1 MSTSQ
6 PSPPLPDAVVTAED
20 EAHADATLRRSIG
33 RGVAWATVSNLVM
46 RMSGIAVT
54 AVVARLLSPTEFG
67 TFAVALA
74 VFVVV
79 TSLAELGM
87 ASAVARSPLE
97 PSEIAGTVTSIS
109 IIVSM
114 ALASLMAATA
124 QPLASLLGTPE
135 AAEAIRILALCLGLT
150 GFFAVPGAQLTREF
164 RQDRILIG
172 TLAGFVPA
180 NVLLVVLALQGH
192 GADAFAWSRVLGQLV
207 TGLVFVAFTSRRYRP
222 QWRPALVIPLL
233 TFGLPLAL
241 ANLVNW
247 MLLNADYLI
256 ISRILTTEEVGVYMI
271 AFTVAS
277 WSTAVLGSVLNG
289 VVMPAFGRFSE
300 DAERLK
306 QSMVTAI
313 RLVALVAL
321 PTATV
326 TLALAPSLV
335 RTMFGEQWLAAAP
348 VLRVLALYGACFAFS
363 LVLVNMLVAVGATSR
378 LLAVQMAWVC
388 VLVPAM
394 IAAAEVA
401 GLVGVAWAH
410 VVVIVLIA
418 LPGYAWALRSRLGS
432 LPSAMATTVAGP
444 AMVSAAA
451 GGAAWF
457 VDRWVADP
465 VAGFVLGGAAAL
477 TVFLLGASRM
487 ITATI
492 PESAALARRL
502 GRPLRRRRVAA

>member
-1 MSTSQ
+1 MSR
-6 PSPPLPDAVVTAED
+6 PDGV
-20 EAHADATLRRSIG
+20 LRR
-33 RGVAWATVSNLVM
+33 
-46 RMSGIAVT
+46 
-54 AVVARLLSPTEFG
+54 ARC
-67 TFAVALA
+67 
-74 VFVVV
+74 
-79 TSLAELGM
+79 
-87 ASAVARSPLE
+87 SA
-97 PSEIAGTVTSIS
+97 
-109 IIVSM
+109 
-114 ALASLMAATA
+114 
-124 QPLASLLGTPE
+124 
-135 AAEAIRILALCLGLT
+135 
-150 GFFAVPGAQLTREF
+150 TREF

-207 TGLVFVAFTSRRYRP
+207 TGPVFVAFTSRRYRP

-335 RTMFGEQWLAAAP
+335 RTMSVSSG
-348 VLRVLALYGACFAFS
+348 
-363 LVLVNMLVAVGATSR
+363 SR
-378 LLAVQMAWVC
+378 LPLCCASSRSTE
-388 VLVPAM
+388 PA
-394 IAAAEVA
+394 
-401 GLVGVAWAH
+401 
-410 VVVIVLIA
+410 
-418 LPGYAWALRSRLGS
+418 S
-432 LPSAMATTVAGP
+432 PSP
-444 AMVSAAA
+444 
-451 GGAAWF
+451 WC
-457 VDRWVADP
+457 W
-465 VAGFVLGGAAAL
+465 
-477 TVFLLGASRM
+477 
-487 ITATI
+487 
-492 PESAALARRL
+492 
-502 GRPLRRRRVAA
+502 